1 MTLDLTKP
9 CMTRDGLKV
18 EFITTSGREPYQLI
32 GYVGDGSSIVEWRRD
47 GKRLPSHE
55 TQMDLINVPEP
66 KRVVDFWVNV
76 YLGKRGDVAT
86 HSTKEGATRWADDT
100 CIDCI
105 HIRYTEGKGA
115 EVIND

>member
-1 MTLDLTKP
+1 MTLDLFKP
-9 CMTRDGLKV
+9 VMIRNGSKT
-18 EFITTSGREPYQLI
+18 EMITTHGREPYPLI
-32 GYVGDGSSIVEWRRD
+32 GYVGDENHVVEWRGD
-47 GKRLPSHE
+47 GRRLSSHE
-55 TQMDLINVPEP
+55 TEMDLINVPEP
-66 KRVVDFWVNV
+66 KRVVNFWVNV

>member
-1 MTLDLTKP
+1 MTLDLTKLV
-9 CMTRDGLKV
+9 MTRDGLKV

-66 KRVVDFWVNV
+66 KRVVDFWLTAHEGGNLWTHVTLEEAAQFTCN
-76 YLGKRGDVAT
+76 LIAT
-86 HSTKEGATRWADDT
+86 
-100 CIDCI
+100 I
-105 HIRYTEGKGA
+105 HIRWTEGKGA